1 DRAYVAYAI
10 IHGHLHSCTLGNLA
24 AKPDVKSTIEDWANK
39 IRNNQVE
46 PLEED
51 PLFKNF
57 MTQMLLKEKHL
68 LRFDELLDCD

>member
-1 DRAYVAYAI
+1 
-10 IHGHLHSCTLGNLA
+10 LGNLA